1 MEGALGPRKRTGK
14 ARRAAKCI
22 PCLETTKVSSMASL
36 IKFTGSS
43 GQERGWKNGERPCVL
58 QSRNC
63 GESETRMNFRQEMT

>member
-22 PCLETTKVSSMASL
+22 PCLETTKVNSMASL

-43 GQERGWKNGERPCVL
+43 GQEPGWKNGQELGKGLVYYS
-58 QSRNC
+58 Q
-63 GESETRMNFRQEMT
+63 ETVVSQKLG